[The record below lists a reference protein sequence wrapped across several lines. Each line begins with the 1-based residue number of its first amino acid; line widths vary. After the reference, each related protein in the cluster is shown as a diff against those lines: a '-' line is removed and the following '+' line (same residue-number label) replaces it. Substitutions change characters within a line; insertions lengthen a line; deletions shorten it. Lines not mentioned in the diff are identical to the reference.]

1 MFLRDTRR
9 CFNRHTCRRMIDHVS
24 YDCERGCCHFGDS
37 YCGHILGIWH
47 VRGFCCE
54 QHRWVRSNRSIR
66 RQAIPLGT
74 RRMTVARTVT
84 ASAATATAA
93 AASATFAFFTE
104 CDWLGFKRSSWLLLL
119 ARFLCLWCLL
129 LPGAYGCRRLGGFV
143 CALVARFVRTTALIT
158 FSARSTFLTLRA
170 GLSCIAIFAVATLAV
185 AVAYIAAST
194 LTTTSVPT
202 FARRSR

>member
-1 MFLRDTRR
+1 
-9 CFNRHTCRRMIDHVS
+9 MIDHAS
-24 YDCERGCCHFGDS
+24 TNCDWCCGHFGDS
-37 YCGHILGIWH
+37 HCGDILGIWH

-54 QHRWVRSNRSIR
+54 QQRWVRRNRSIR
-66 RQAIPLGT
+66 RWPVLLRT
-74 RRMTVARTVT
+74 RRMTVTWTVT

-143 CALVARFVRTTALIT
+143 CALVARFVRTTALIA

-170 GLSCIAIFAVATLAV
+170 GLSGIAVFALATLAV

-194 LTTTSVPT
+194 LTTTTVPT
-202 FARRSR
+202 FARRSRLDRCC